1 MGHSKMGNSSSSSN
15 VVELGFEGMIGPNP
29 DFDAEASAKALHKAF
44 HKRIGIK
51 EDVIIEQVIR
61 LNNEQRQEVRDV
73 YKGCYGED
81 LVGLMDKIRRDDLRH
96 GLKALM
102 RPPAEYAARVLRK
115 AMRGPGTDEETLIE
129 LLCTRTNAG
138 IEAIKEA
145 YSETHGRDLESDI
158 ESETRG
164 DFKCL
169 LIAILQAQRQEDE
182 EADEDLAREQAQEL
196 YDAGEDRWGTDE
208 TTFTLTLARRSWIQ
222 LRAIILAYEEIAG
235 NTLEEAIESECSRDL
250 RKGYKAIVRL
260 AGNPA
265 FYYAR
270 TIYKALKGV
279 GTDEIT
285 MIRHIVNSSEL
296 LLKNVKDEFLETAGY
311 TLDKGIKKGF
321 RGDARDL
328 LRTVVR
334 GNGFASEWTPEEEEE
349 EEESEEE
356 EEEEEEVDEDA
367 AAALP
372 IDERMKK
379 GITVHN
385 VYIMNEL
392 SGHVLEVQDGGDDG
406 TPVIQNEFTGDEGQ
420 LFSIN
425 YYQKQAVIYS
435 EMWPDCCLSVEE
447 GGGPHTLFIRTR
459 DEDNVGQ
466 LFRYSK
472 NYIFNQGRVLDV
484 PWSSEDTGVHI
495 GTYARHGGDNQVWY
509 IMQADA

>member
-1 MGHSKMGNSSSSSN
+1 M
-15 VVELGFEGMIGPNP
+15 
-29 DFDAEASAKALHKAF
+29 DFKEPKVKINTFSE
-44 HKRIGIK
+44 RVGIK
-51 EDVIIEQVIR
+51 EDVIIEQVTRI
-61 LNNEQRQEVRDV
+61 NNEQRQELRDV
-73 YKGCYGED
+73 YKGCFGED

-96 GLKALM
+96 SLKALM
-102 RPPAEYAARVLRK
+102 RPPAEYAARELRK

-129 LLCTRTNAG
+129 ILCTRTNAG
-138 IEAIKEA
+138 IEAIKET
-145 YSETHGRDLESDI
+145 YSEVHGRDLESDI

-169 LIAILQAQRQEDE
+169 LIVLLQAQRQEDD
-182 EADEDLAREQAQEL
+182 EADEEAAMADAQEL

-208 TTFTLTLARRSWIQ
+208 TTFTLILARRSWIQ

-250 RKGYKAIVRL
+250 RKGYKAVVRL

-265 FYYAR
+265 YYYAR

-328 LRTVVR
+328 LRQVVR
-334 GNGFASEWTPEEEEE
+334 GNGFAAEWTPEEQEEE

-356 EEEEEEVDEDA
+356 EEEEEEVDEDSA
-367 AAALP
+367 SALP

-392 SGHVLEVQDGGDDG
+392 SGHVLEVQGIFSIFGNILALKTFLDGGDDG
-406 TPVIQNEFTGDEGQ
+406 TPVIQSEYTGDEGQ

-447 GGGPHTLFIRTR
+447 GG
-459 DEDNVGQ
+459 E
-466 LFRYSK
+466 
-472 NYIFNQGRVLDV
+472 
-484 PWSSEDTGVHI
+484 
-495 GTYARHGGDNQVWY
+495 
-509 IMQADA
+509 

>member
-1 MGHSKMGNSSSSSN
+1 MT
-15 VVELGFEGMIGPNP
+15 
-29 DFDAEASAKALHKAF
+29 
-44 HKRIGIK
+44 RI
-51 EDVIIEQVIR
+51 
-61 LNNEQRQEVRDV
+61 NNEQRQELRDV
-73 YKGCYGED
+73 YKGCFGED

-96 GLKALM
+96 SLKALM
-102 RPPAEYAARVLRK
+102 RPPAEYAARELRK

-129 LLCTRTNAG
+129 ILCTRTNAG
-138 IEAIKEA
+138 IEAIKET
-145 YSETHGRDLESDI
+145 YSEVHGRDLESDI

-169 LIAILQAQRQEDE
+169 LIAILQAQRQEDD
-182 EADEDLAREQAQEL
+182 EADEEAAQADAQEL

-208 TTFTLTLARRSWIQ
+208 TTFTLILARRSWIQ

-250 RKGYKAIVRL
+250 RKGYKAVVRL

-265 FYYAR
+265 YYYAR

-356 EEEEEEVDEDA
+356 EEEEEEEVDEDA

-392 SGHVLEVQDGGDDG
+392 SGHVLEVQGNIFGR
-406 TPVIQNEFTGDEGQ
+406 
-420 LFSIN
+420 L
-425 YYQKQAVIYS
+425 
-435 EMWPDCCLSVEE
+435 LSFLKSVQFRPF
-447 GGGPHTLFIRTR
+447 GPSTF
-459 DEDNVGQ
+459 
-466 LFRYSK
+466 
-472 NYIFNQGRVLDV
+472 
-484 PWSSEDTGVHI
+484 
-495 GTYARHGGDNQVWY
+495 
-509 IMQADA
+509 ADL